1 MKPLLCN
8 EGGLGLGIWRLWNKE
23 AERAEVE
30 EADGFGI
37 YKGSS
42 LSSKQFAY
50 SQLQWTCA
58 IVFRKGIGGL
68 SETQKKREIKK
79 LKK

>member
-8 EGGLGLGIWRLWNKE
+8 EGGLGLGIRRLWNKE

-50 SQLQWTCA
+50 SQLQ
-58 IVFRKGIGGL
+58 
-68 SETQKKREIKK
+68 
-79 LKK
+79 